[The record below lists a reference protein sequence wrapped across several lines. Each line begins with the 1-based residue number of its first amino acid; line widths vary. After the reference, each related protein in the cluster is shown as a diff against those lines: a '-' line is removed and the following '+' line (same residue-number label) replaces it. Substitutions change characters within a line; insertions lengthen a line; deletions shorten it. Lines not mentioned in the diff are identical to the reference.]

1 MPRQHVNYLKVNPAS
16 GISIDLVALEHS
28 VDVVSCSK
36 LQGRVPHDVDLIK
49 VKLCLCCSI
58 LLHFIQDVLVV
69 PGSGLVVNAQLL
81 KVAGKSK
88 KKK

>member
-58 LLHFIQDVLVV
+58 LLHFIQDVTGG
-69 PGSGLVVNAQLL
+69 PRIWPCCQCAIAQSCG
-81 KVAGKSK
+81 KV
-88 KKK
+88 